1 MHACVPPELIPST
14 AGGYDL
20 LKTKDH
26 LLKRSNERTAMECRL
41 FLKREEILGEG
52 ILCLPDAD
60 LIAWVDILG
69 KKLML
74 SDSKGDNIRVF
85 KQPSEIGAV
94 LPSVTDDLILVLRNS
109 VIRFN
114 PISFC
119 NREIWSA
126 AEIEP
131 KTNRFNDA
139 TVDPLGN
146 LWLGSMDFEAKYPSG
161 VLYRITPDGEANE
174 METGFRC
181 INGPAFSIDCKTI
194 YVGDTMNG
202 QVLAF
207 DHDPENGSL
216 TNKRLHINFGI
227 FDGLPDG
234 MTVDAQDN
242 LWVCQITAGRI
253 SCFDSSGVK
262 LRSIALPVPMVTS
275 CCFGG
280 PELTSIYV
288 TTARIILDSPDLNAY
303 RDSGSIYLIE
313 SAGKGLKPNKFG
325 ENAS

>member
-1 MHACVPPELIPST
+1 MESR
-14 AGGYDL
+14 L
-20 LKTKDH
+20 L
-26 LLKRSNERTAMECRL
+26 
-41 FLKREEILGEG
+41 LKREELLGEG

-60 LIAWVDILG
+60 LIAWVDILR
-69 KKLML
+69 KKLIL
-74 SDSKGDNIRVF
+74 SDSNGDNIRVL

-109 VIRFN
+109 VISFN
-114 PISFC
+114 PLSFS

-126 AEIEP
+126 AEVEP
-131 KTNRFNDA
+131 RTNRFNDA
-139 TVDPLGN
+139 TVDRLGN
-146 LWLGSMDFEAKYPSG
+146 LWVGSMDFDAKSPSG
-161 VLYRITPDGEANE
+161 ILYRITPEGEANV

-181 INGPAFSIDCKTI
+181 INGPAFSINGKTI

-207 DHDPENGSL
+207 DHDPVCGSL
-216 TNKRLHINFGI
+216 TNKRVHIDFGI

-253 SCFDSSGVK
+253 SCFNSSGIKV
-262 LRSIALPVPMVTS
+262 RSIALPVPMVTS

-280 PELTSIYV
+280 PELTSLYA
-288 TTARIILDSPDLNAY
+288 TTARIILDTPDLNAFP
-303 RDSGSIYLIE
+303 DSGSIYLIE

-325 ENAS
+325 KNAS